1 MSFRQYRVTIGG
13 ETLTTNEHGKFV
25 PIQGETV
32 PTDTAEAANGNDV
45 PKEDA

>member
-25 PIQGETV
+25 PIQDETA
-32 PTDTAEAANGNDV
+32 PTEAKEAASGNDV
-45 PKEDA
+45 PKEDK